1 MGEKKPRTDAIRE
14 YQRRYYLEKIK
25 NRPKP
30 IVEPKKELVF
40 QLPLMLAQILL
51 QLPTVFQQVLQ
62 RLLGCR
68 MLLG

>member
-30 IVEPKKELVF
+30 IVEPKKELIF
-40 QLPLMLAQILL
+40 QLQRFIEGKW
-51 QLPTVFQQVLQ
+51 VVLSSVYK
-62 RLLGCR
+62 
-68 MLLG
+68 